1 MLVYK
6 AQQVVACVK
15 EEPKPWKMEGR
26 EGVTHSAKLA
36 VIGVNAEAASIRL
49 KAKSADELAAKVAK
63 YTVGKPAEIA
73 VVEVIPVFRSGD
85 RRAASYELVA

>member
-1 MLVYK
+1 MLVFK
-6 AQQVVACVK
+6 ATQVIACVK

-36 VIGVNAEAASIRL
+36 VVGAAADAVTIKL
-49 KAKSADELAAKVAK
+49 KCKSADELTLKIGK
-63 YTVGKPAEIA
+63 YPAGKPAEIPI
-73 VVEVIPVFRSGD
+73 VEVIPTFRPGD